1 MMRQTLALC
10 AVTWLQVASA
20 ATVAVEI
27 HPAGSTIPE
36 NLLRIELRF
45 REPQPIPFDARRVQ
59 LVDSAGIPLSNS
71 LLDLALPD
79 AEGRRITVLL
89 DPGRVKTDVGPN
101 LSAGRALQEG
111 STVRLMVASA
121 SPDERPVF
129 KQWTVT
135 SIDAEVLRP
144 ELWHFR
150 VPRARTHD
158 ALVVNMHQPISSAGD
173 RYIAVRD
180 AAGLRVPGRI
190 SLEEGDT
197 LWRFKPTRRWQLGS
211 YALVTHPDLEDP
223 AGNRSC
229 AAFEQMRASQV
240 RCDVG
245 VEIPFRPAVAS
256 R

>member
-10 AVTWLQVASA
+10 ALIWLQIASA
-20 ATVAVEI
+20 ATVAVEV
-27 HPAGSTIPE
+27 HPSGATVPE

-45 REPQPIPFDARRVQ
+45 REPQRLPFDTRRLQ
-59 LVDSAGIPLSNS
+59 LVDSTGTPITNS

-111 STVRLMVASA
+111 STVRLMVANT
-121 SPDERPVF
+121 SPGEPPVF

-135 SIDAEVLRP
+135 SFDVEVLRP
-144 ELWHFR
+144 ELWHLR
-150 VPRARTHD
+150 IPRIRSND
-158 ALVVNMHQPISSAGD
+158 ALVVNMHQPISSSGE
-173 RYIAVRD
+173 RFIAVRD
-180 AAGLRVPGRI
+180 PAGLRVSGRI
-190 SLEEGDT
+190 SLEDGDT
-197 LWRFKPTRRWQLGS
+197 VWRFTPSRSWQKGT

-229 AAFEQMRASQV
+229 AAFEEIRASQV
-240 RCDVG
+240 RCDMG
-245 VEIPFRPAVAS
+245 VEIPFNPAVAFH
-256 R
+256 